1 MAPAGLWAGK
11 DAAAQKEAD
20 IPPACIYILHRA
32 MSCRQFCA
40 REAKREN
47 AEIAAL
53 RTEAMPSMQPA
64 P

>member
-32 MSCRQFCA
+32 MRCRQF
-40 REAKREN
+40 RINEAKQESTV
-47 AEIAAL
+47 IAAL
-53 RTEAMPSMQPA
+53 RTEEMFSMLPA